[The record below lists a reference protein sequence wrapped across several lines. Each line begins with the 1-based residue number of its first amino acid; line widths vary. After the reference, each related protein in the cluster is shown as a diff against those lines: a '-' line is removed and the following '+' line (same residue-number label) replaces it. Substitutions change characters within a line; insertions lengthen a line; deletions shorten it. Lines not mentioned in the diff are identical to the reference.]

1 MSAFRGIVLVIEDN
15 ATNAEMAVELL
26 ENGGFKT
33 LHAFE
38 VDHGLEM
45 ARRYHPNLIL
55 MDMLIPEKSGLETI
69 PEVKAD
75 PLLRHIPLVAFTALG
90 LDSDRQQFLS
100 EGCSGVI
107 SKPIDVETFVDTVAS
122 FLNAETVAQPQPAM
136 PPSSHPA
143 PVGLAAQSEE
153 LEKARHQLKE
163 TINLL
168 SHDLQAP
175 ARKIH
180 QFCDILLSSDT
191 SGLNDENRMWVERIN
206 RSSQQMLETLAK
218 SMERVNH

>member
-1 MSAFRGIVLVIEDN
+1 VGVEDN

-26 ENGGFKT
+26 ETGGFKT
-33 LHAFE
+33 LHAFD

-75 PLLRHIPLVAFTALG
+75 PQLRDIPLVAFTALG
-90 LDSDRQQFLS
+90 LESDCQQFLS

-107 SKPIDVETFVDTVAS
+107 SKPIDVETFVDTVTG
-122 FLNAETVAQPQPAM
+122 FLKTEPVAQPQPAM

-143 PVGLAAQSEE
+143 PVGLAAQSEA
-153 LEKARHQLKE
+153 LEKARHELKE
-163 TINLL
+163 TIALL

-180 QFCDILLSSDT
+180 QFCDILLSTDA
-191 SGLNDENRMWVERIN
+191 SGLNEENRLWVQRIN
-206 RSSQQMLETLAK
+206 RSSQQMLDTLAK
-218 SMERVNH
+218 SMERINH